1 MRYAGRTALVT
12 GAGSGIGRAAALRLA
27 REGATVHCADIDLA
41 GAHETAQE
49 ISGRAFFLDGAVES
63 GWREALDRIPD
74 VDVVVHS
81 AGVSHAAPVWE
92 MPLDDW
98 RRVLAINL
106 DGTLLALKHAIPVMR
121 AHGRPSAIVAVSSVS
136 GRKPA
141 PGASAY
147 CASKAAVSMLCR
159 TAALECLRNGDR
171 IRINTVAPS
180 GVKTAMWKTMP
191 FFEELIAKHGSEEAA
206 YAAMSAGS
214 PAGTRF
220 AEPEE
225 IAAAIAWLASAEAS
239 FVNATEFVI
248 DNGDSG

>member
-1 MRYAGRTALVT
+1 MRHAGRTALVT

-27 REGATVHCADIDLA
+27 SEGATVHCADIDLA
-41 GAHETAQE
+41 GAHATAKE
-49 ISGRAFFLDGAVES
+49 ISGRAFFLDVAVES
-63 GWREALDRIPD
+63 GWHEALGRIPELD
-74 VDVVVHS
+74 VLVHS
-81 AGVSHAAPVWE
+81 AGVSHAATVWE
-92 MPLDDW
+92 MPLDEW
-98 RRVLAINL
+98 RRVLSINL
-106 DGTLLALKHAIPVMR
+106 DGTMLALKHAIPVMR
-121 AHGRPSAIVAVSSVS
+121 AHGRPSAIVAVSSLS

-147 CASKAAVSMLCR
+147 CGSKAAMSMLCR
-159 TAALECLRNGDR
+159 TAALECLRNGDS

-180 GVKTAMWKTMP
+180 GVKTPIWRPMP
-191 FFEELIAKHGSEEAA
+191 FFQELIGKHGSEEAA

-214 PAGTRF
+214 PAGSRF

-225 IAAAIAWLASAEAS
+225 IAAAIVWLASAEAS